1 MKIKLK
7 FHKIFNFDKKQVKFI
22 ISKTIL
28 EAFKDLE
35 TNNNLNYEISI
46 LATDNNYIKQLNE
59 KYRKRDKITNV
70 LSFQQNLMVKNH
82 QVKKIILGDIVVS
95 LERVK
100 TESIIQSKKFKDHLS
115 HLILHALMH
124 LLGYKHE
131 TTESARIM
139 EKKEISILAKLS
151 ISNPYIEKNK

>member
-1 MKIKLK
+1 MKIKFK
-7 FHKIFNFDKKQVKFI
+7 FHKIVNFNKKEIKAVI
-22 ISKTIL
+22 NKTIIEASKNL
-28 EAFKDLE
+28 EI
-35 TNNNLNYEISI
+35 NNYLDYEVSI

-59 KYRKRDKITNV
+59 KYRKKKKITNV
-70 LSFQQNLMVKNH
+70 LSFQQNLTVKNH
-82 QVKKIILGDIVVS
+82 AVKKIILGDIVVS

-100 TESIIQSKKFKDHLS
+100 TESTIQSKKFKDHLS
-115 HLILHALMH
+115 HLILHGFMH

-131 TTESARIM
+131 NIESARIM